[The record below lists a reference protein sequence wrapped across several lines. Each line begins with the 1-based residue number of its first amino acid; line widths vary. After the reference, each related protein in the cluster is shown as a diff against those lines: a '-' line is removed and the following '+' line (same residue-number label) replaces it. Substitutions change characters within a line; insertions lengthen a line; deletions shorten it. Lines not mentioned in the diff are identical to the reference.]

1 MLERVGREMS
11 ETRSWPHLSLS
22 HAVHW
27 QEKEAV
33 PVFPKVES
41 RENLGT
47 NRRTNPQPSGALCSC
62 RTSPSS
68 LGTSCSCKALSLI
81 PLAGASKSEKNPHCT
96 IQRTVTPAILME
108 AIAIM
113 EQPQVVNN
121 LKSVKAGKHRSSLEL
136 KPLRGPSYTCTLFLA
151 NHWAF
156 WDLRPRGT
164 ASTQLSQANGSGRLF
179 PP

>member
-1 MLERVGREMS
+1 MLERAGREMS
-11 ETRSWPHLSLS
+11 ETRSWSHLSLS

-33 PVFPKVES
+33 QVFPKVES

-62 RTSPSS
+62 RTSPSP

-81 PLAGASKSEKNPHCT
+81 PLAGAPKSEKNPHCT
-96 IQRTVTPAILME
+96 IQRAVTPAILTE

-136 KPLRGPSYTCTLFLA
+136 KPLRGPSYTCTLFPA

-156 WDLRPRGT
+156 WDLHPCGT
-164 ASTQLSQANGSGRLF
+164 ASTQLSQANGPGRLF